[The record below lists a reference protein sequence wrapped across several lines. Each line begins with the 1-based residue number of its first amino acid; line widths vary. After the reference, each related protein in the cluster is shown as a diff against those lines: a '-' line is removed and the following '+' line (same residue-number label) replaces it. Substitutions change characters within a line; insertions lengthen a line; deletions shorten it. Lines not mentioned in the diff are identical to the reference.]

1 MSNLP
6 HAGNVEM
13 LRSDLGHFEESGNVG
28 LDLMVMEIKAHLL
41 RRIAQLEVAL
51 RRINA
56 LAFATYQVPSED
68 V

>member
-1 MSNLP
+1 
-6 HAGNVEM
+6 
-13 LRSDLGHFEESGNVG
+13 
-28 LDLMVMEIKAHLL
+28 MVMEIKAHLL
-41 RRIAQLEVAL
+41 RRIAQIEVAL

>member
-6 HAGNVEM
+6 HAGTVEM
-13 LRSDLGHFEESGNVG
+13 LRSDLGHFEESGNLG
-28 LDLMVMEIKAHLL
+28 ADLMVMEIKAHLL
-41 RRIAQLEVAL
+41 RRIAGLEAVL

-68 V
+68 I